1 MVTDDEKSLIRACM
15 DALRDGIAGF
25 RSRRPQLEMIATVA
39 SAMAACRGED
49 DDAGAGEHVAVVEA
63 GTGTGKSFG
72 ALVPAL
78 VLARSRGRRLVVSS
92 STVALQHQYAEKD
105 APALQQLL
113 PFEFSFA
120 VAKGRRRYACTAKL
134 AAAASEASQQEMD
147 LEDGTAQP
155 ETAPE
160 RRRRTIIIGLAEKF
174 EAQRWNGD
182 RDELAMP
189 VADEIWGDLTTD
201 RQGCSGSR
209 CAEFARCPF
218 YAARQR
224 VKDADLVIANHDLV
238 LSALG
243 MEIGSVLPAPGE
255 TMYVFDEAHSLAA
268 KAVEHLSVRH
278 GLRGAQDWLKDATE
292 AVRDIV
298 LAMRLPDVLLHD
310 ARTSA
315 ERSVEALEGLR
326 QRIHGLQAFGEKKAR
341 RFQAGPLPGWVRDGG
356 ETVRDASQAL
366 QKTFAQLREALLE
379 RAPSEGSLA
388 TRLLSSLGFYVGK
401 VENLLATWDL
411 MLADDVEGESP
422 VARWVELHDDAGGNG
437 DYLVCAA
444 PISGS
449 DRLRKLLWNRASAAV
464 LMSATLTSCG
474 TFDLFV
480 RQSGLGVFKGLKFL
494 RVDSPF
500 DYRRN
505 AKLVIPAM
513 QADPSDTDAHTR
525 EVVQRM
531 PDLIHSQGTLCLFA
545 SARQMRA
552 VYGALE
558 EPLRRITLQQGT
570 MPKMEM
576 LARHRAAID
585 RGDRS
590 VLFGLQSMAEGV
602 DLPREY
608 CTHVVWVKLP
618 FSVPD
623 SPLEEARREWVES
636 QGRSPFIELTL
647 PETAVRFKQGLGRLL
662 RTTEDYGTATVLDRR
677 LVTKRWGSLL
687 MRGLPDFEVVIEPMG
702 PRRRGTSAPALDS
715 GRSRESMDAQHP
727 SR

>member
-15 DALRDGIAGF
+15 DALRDGIEGF

-39 SAMAACRGED
+39 AAMAACRSGD
-49 DDAGAGEHVAVVEA
+49 DGVGSGEHLAVVEA

-78 VLARSRGRRLVVSS
+78 VLARARGRRLVVSS

-105 APALQQLL
+105 APTLQRLL
-113 PFEFSFA
+113 PFEFTFA
-120 VAKGRRRYACTAKL
+120 VAKGRRRYACIAKL
-134 AAAASEASQQEMD
+134 ASLADEASQEEQD
-147 LEDGTAQP
+147 LEDGAAAP
-155 ETAPE
+155 DTAPE
-160 RRRRTIIIGLAEKF
+160 RRRRTILIGLADNF

-189 VADEIWGDLTTD
+189 VADEIWNELTTD

-238 LSALG
+238 LSALE
-243 MEIGSVLPAPGE
+243 MEIGSVLPTPAE
-255 TMYVFDEAHSLAA
+255 AMYVFDEAHSLAA

-278 GLRGAQDWLKDATE
+278 GLRGAQEWLNDATE
-292 AVRDIV
+292 SVRDIV
-298 LAMRLPDVLLHD
+298 LSMRLPEVLLQD
-310 ARTSA
+310 ARTSV
-315 ERSVEALEGLR
+315 ERLVSALETLWHR
-326 QRIHGLQAFGEKKAR
+326 VHGLQAFGEKKAR
-341 RFQAGPLPGWVRDGG
+341 RFKPGPLPDWVRDGG
-356 ETVRDASQAL
+356 DAARDAGLAL
-366 QKTFAQLREALLE
+366 VKTFAQLREGLLE
-379 RAPSEGSLA
+379 RAPSEGALA
-388 TRLLSSLGFYVGK
+388 TRLLSALGFYVGK
-401 VENLLATWDL
+401 LENLLSTWDL
-411 MLADDVEGESP
+411 ILAEDGEGDAP
-422 VARWVELHDDAGGNG
+422 VARWVELREGEG
-437 DYLVCAA
+437 DSIDYMVCAA

-449 DRLRKLLWNRASAAV
+449 ERLRKLLWNRASAAV
-464 LMSATLTSCG
+464 VMSATLTSCG
-474 TFDLFV
+474 TFDLFL
-480 RQSGLGVFKGLKFL
+480 RQSGMAAFKGLKLL

-505 AKLVIPAM
+505 ARLVIPAM
-513 QADPSDTDAHTR
+513 RADPSDTEAHTG
-525 EVVQRM
+525 EVVERL
-531 PDLIHSQGTLCLFA
+531 PELIRTQGTLVLFS

-552 VYGALE
+552 VYGALD
-558 EPLRRITLQQGT
+558 EPLRRSTLLQGT

-590 VLFGLQSMAEGV
+590 LLFGLQSMAEGV

-608 CTHVVWVKLP
+608 CTHVIWAKLP

-623 SPLEEARREWVES
+623 SPLEEARREWVEA
-636 QGRSPFIELTL
+636 QGRSSFMELTL

-677 LVTKRWGSLL
+677 LVTKRWGFLL
-687 MRGLPDFEVVIEPMG
+687 MQGLPDFEVVIEPLG
-702 PRRRGTSAPALDS
+702 TQRRTAEA
-715 GRSRESMDAQHP
+715 
-727 SR
+727 